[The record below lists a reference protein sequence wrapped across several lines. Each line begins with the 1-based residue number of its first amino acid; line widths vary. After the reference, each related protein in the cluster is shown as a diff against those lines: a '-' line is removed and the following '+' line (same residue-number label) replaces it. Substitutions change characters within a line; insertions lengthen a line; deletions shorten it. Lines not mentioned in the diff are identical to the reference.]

1 MLRMRPTVFIRY
13 AVAFLFAMAW
23 CSAATDYRLID
34 AVKRRDS
41 KAAARLIAQH
51 ADINAALPDG
61 ATALAW
67 AVFLDL
73 PDIAT
78 KLLEAGANVN
88 AAGEYGET
96 PLTLTLAN
104 GDVALASKLLKA
116 GADPKATRWNGETT
130 LMIAAGVGSVEEVKL
145 LIDAGVD
152 VNGSEPRRGQDA
164 LMWAAAEGHPEVVN
178 ALIQRGAKVNAATK
192 IGFTSLAF
200 AIMKNDAASVQ
211 CLLRAGA
218 DPNYA
223 LPDKD
228 GTKMLTMAGSYK
240 SAAAAI
246 ALLDGGADPNI
257 TDHKGM
263 TPLHVAAEAG
273 AVDLVRKLL
282 SKGAVL
288 NVRTYQAKKVSADP
302 IEKNLMVF
310 SFSGEQTPLLLAA
323 KFNCVDVMRVL
334 IEAGAD
340 SKAKSQDGTTLF
352 LAAAGSGHVEAARY
366 AYQFD
371 KDVRA
376 TDDDSSTAMHEAV
389 SGTWQVATQPE
400 VTELVQYLADIG
412 VPLDELDKK
421 GRTPIDIGDNA
432 PLDQPDQRIADIIVS
447 RGGTPRRF
455 PKEYIRPESKK

>member
-1 MLRMRPTVFIRY
+1 
-13 AVAFLFAMAW
+13 
-23 CSAATDYRLID
+23 
-34 AVKRRDS
+34 
-41 KAAARLIAQH
+41 LIAQH

-130 LMIAAGVGSVEEVKL
+130 LMIAAGLGSVEEVKL

-302 IEKNLMVF
+302 IEKKLLVF

-432 PLDQPDQRIADIIVS
+432 PLDQPVQRIADIIVS